1 MGKEVLTSPS
11 CGPAMTPFC
20 PCQAHL
26 GAFSSGNFLP
36 KVSARQNWAGRQA
49 DISLGQHQGNSP
61 RVGNTDVT
69 AGVQGRLKFSPP
81 TQGVLETS
89 NG

>member
-1 MGKEVLTSPS
+1 MGREVLTSPS

-36 KVSARQNWAGRQA
+36 KVSARQNRAGRQA
-49 DISLGQHQGNSP
+49 DISVGQAPGQLPESG
-61 RVGNTDVT
+61 
-69 AGVQGRLKFSPP
+69 
-81 TQGVLETS
+81 
-89 NG
+89 